1 MSPRPVQPCTTQQL
15 LPAYAHNDY
24 RNRHPLQDA
33 LALGYQGAE
42 ADYLLI
48 DGELRVGHGRGDT
61 MRGRTVERLYLAP
74 LRDRVRQCGWV
85 QAPGKSFL
93 LTIEYKEQGLQG
105 YRALR
110 ELLAQYRDLTGTATQ
125 PGAVRVVLVGWHPPL
140 NDMARETP
148 PLAAVQARITGSNVE
163 IPPGD
168 TALVGLVSL
177 DYGKVMQWKGSGE
190 PNTSDRQILERIART
205 RRALPGKLVRAHDVP
220 LNQEVYRLLLRSGVD
235 LIGTKTLLE
244 SSALLK
250 GSRERLTAF

>member
-1 MSPRPVQPCTTQQL
+1 
-15 LPAYAHNDY
+15 
-24 RNRHPLQDA
+24 
-33 LALGYQGAE
+33 
-42 ADYLLI
+42 
-48 DGELRVGHGRGDT
+48 
-61 MRGRTVERLYLAP
+61 
-74 LRDRVRQCGWV
+74 
-85 QAPGKSFL
+85 
-93 LTIEYKEQGLQG
+93 
-105 YRALR
+105 
-110 ELLAQYRDLTGTATQ
+110 
-125 PGAVRVVLVGWHPPL
+125 VVLVGWHPPL

-177 DYGKVMQWKGSGE
+177 DYGKVMQCREAELSA
-190 PNTSDRQILERIART
+190 SDRRILERIART